1 MAGFGMALGGQI
13 SNADNTSTGKTDNRM
28 CHWQRSV
35 WLLYRIIGGYI
46 AKRLSK
52 RNVRAVNR

>member
-1 MAGFGMALGGQI
+1 MALGGQI